1 MYRRGPAVSLL
12 ASRGRKFE
20 SWLRKD
26 CRLRACTTPTTSM
39 AQKNGTGRS
48 QERHNPLIG
57 FFRHAPRTGAA
68 SAPAGNTSTGVTLT
82 STGMVVGGVP
92 GTTLPIGRS
101 PPEPGYYTSRGLLGL
116 KSNPL
121 LGYILHAP
129 SVGAARGLLELT
141 RGRKPQPSPSSSPVL
156 KSGKVFL
163 APAPPPFSL
172 TRLAV
177 VTAPRHLSV
186 AELERA
192 TLKEAYEDI
201 RGDGEDGGDG
211 GGAGRADT
219 ASTARETTGA
229 AASRQSRQPHC
240 IAHRHTATG
249 EHTCCI
255 CLQNYSAGDSLRRL
269 LPCGHAFHSSCVARW
284 LLGAPSPSSSPSSPS
299 RLSSSGDGDAAGGY
313 ASPPTSSCPTLDT

>member
-1 MYRRGPAVSLL
+1 
-12 ASRGRKFE
+12 
-20 SWLRKD
+20 
-26 CRLRACTTPTTSM
+26 M
-39 AQKNGTGRS
+39 AQRDLVPKNGATGTGRS

-68 SAPAGNTSTGVTLT
+68 SAPAGNTEAT
-82 STGMVVGGVP
+82 SSIGSSRS
-92 GTTLPIGRS
+92 IGRT
-101 PPEPGYYTSRGLLGL
+101 PPHATYYTSRGLLGL

-141 RGRKPQPSPSSSPVL
+141 RGQAPVMKPQPSPPSSPVL
-156 KSGKVFL
+156 TSGKVFL
-163 APAPPPFSL
+163 APTPPPFSL

-177 VTAPRHLSV
+177 VTAPRHLSA

-192 TLKEAYEDI
+192 TLKEAYEEI

-211 GGAGRADT
+211 GGASLEDS
-219 ASTARETTGA
+219 ASTGTATTGA
-229 AASRQSRQPHC
+229 AASHQSRQSHQPHR

-255 CLQNYSAGDSLRRL
+255 CLQHYSVGDSLRRL
-269 LPCGHAFHSSCVARW
+269 LPCDHAFHSSCVSRW
-284 LLGAPSPSSSPSSPS
+284 LTGAPSSSPSSSSSSSS
-299 RLSSSGDGDAAGGY
+299 RPSSSGDGEAAGGY
-313 ASPPTSSCPTLDT
+313 APPPTSSCPTLDT